1 MREDDSRLMTP
12 EQLAA
17 RPTPSQTLENK
28 TVQNVVAVSF
38 KIKMIGR
45 ISCSARYCFPWFF
58 SM

>member
-1 MREDDSRLMTP
+1 MREVNSRLMTP

-17 RPTPSQTLENK
+17 QATPSQTLENK
-28 TVQNVVAVSF
+28 TVQNVVVISF